1 VKWLTPALSF
11 QLQRAVVQ
19 AGLGKN
25 QDLIYKITRAKGPR
39 VMAQVVKHLAWLA
52 SMKPTKQ
59 NKQKQKQKTYQ
70 NFMPIK

>member
-1 VKWLTPALSF
+1 
-11 QLQRAVVQ
+11 
-19 AGLGKN
+19 
-25 QDLIYKITRAKGPR
+25 
-39 VMAQVVKHLAWLA
+39 MAQVVKHLAWLA